1 MHRNVLTQLSAVT
14 KARRPEQPDVR
25 SRLPSL
31 ARRYKCLPFSHY
43 SPPANRYTV
52 FNVGFQRMTHSLFPD
67 SDMDKS
73 IDFLPYVRCTAERV
87 SLEVKMIAEI
97 PE

>member
-1 MHRNVLTQLSAVT
+1 MCVAAV
-14 KARRPEQPDVR
+14 ARSPLQVPAV
-25 SRLPSL
+25 
-31 ARRYKCLPFSHY
+31 SH

-73 IDFLPYVRCTAERV
+73 IDFLPYVPCTAERV
-87 SLEVKMIAEI
+87 SLEVKMIAEM
-97 PE
+97 PEYGGRGQGGN